1 MTIQGYQHKDLFW
14 NSCQA
19 AQYSSDVF
27 NMAYGPLGL
36 YYGPDS
42 TM

>member
-27 NMAYGPLGL
+27 NMAYDLPRP
-36 YYGPDS
+36 YYGPDC